1 MEGKESPE
9 RVNSPIPSTSKT
21 ASGVFS
27 SFQPYARS
35 KFSPSSHIT
44 MGPILGLGTLFA
56 ASAVVPST
64 VVRPNVYFPPYL
76 HRVGFS
82 LVFGGAAYVLAAG
95 DARNGSGIATAWSL
109 TYLFLHL
116 RRSLRPPFYPITLA
130 MTTGTAACAA
140 LYGTEYFMYQT

>member
-9 RVNSPIPSTSKT
+9 RANSSSPSTSQT
-21 ASGVFS
+21 ASGAFS
-27 SFQPYARS
+27 HFQPYARS
-35 KFSPSSHIT
+35 K
-44 MGPILGLGTLFA
+44 GPALGLGTLFA
-56 ASAVVPST
+56 ASAVIPST

-82 LVFGGAAYVLAAG
+82 LVFGGAAYVLGAG

-130 MTTGTAACAA
+130 MTAGTAACAA

>member
-9 RVNSPIPSTSKT
+9 RANSSSPSTSQT
-21 ASGVFS
+21 ASGAFTH
-27 SFQPYARS
+27 FQPYARS
-35 KFSPSSHIT
+35 K
-44 MGPILGLGTLFA
+44 GPILGLGTLFA
-56 ASAVVPST
+56 VSAIIPST
-64 VVRPNVYFPPYL
+64 VVHPNVYFPPYL

-82 LVFGGAAYVLAAG
+82 LVFGGAAYVLGAG

-116 RRSLRPPFYPITLA
+116 RQSLKPPFYPITLA
-130 MTTGTAACAA
+130 MTAGTAACAA

>member
-9 RVNSPIPSTSKT
+9 RANLSSPSTSQT

-27 SFQPYARS
+27 HFQPYARS
-35 KFSPSSHIT
+35 K
-44 MGPILGLGTLFA
+44 GPILALGTLAA
-56 ASAVVPST
+56 ASAVIPST

-116 RRSLRPPFYPITLA
+116 RRSLKPPFYPITFA
-130 MTTGTAACAA
+130 MTAGTAACAA
-140 LYGTEYFMYQT
+140 LYGTEYFMYQI

>member
-1 MEGKESPE
+1 MQGKESPE
-9 RVNSPIPSTSKT
+9 HANSSSPSTSKT

-27 SFQPYARS
+27 HFQPYARS
-35 KFSPSSHIT
+35 KFSPLAIS
-44 MGPILGLGTLFA
+44 PCFA

-64 VVRPNVYFPPYL
+64 VVRPNVHFPPYL

-116 RRSLRPPFYPITLA
+116 RRSLKPPFYPITLA
-130 MTTGTAACAA
+130 MTAGTAACAA
-140 LYGTEYFMYQT
+140 LCGTEYFMYQT

>member
-1 MEGKESPE
+1 MERKDSAE
-9 RVNSPIPSTSKT
+9 RANLSPSTSHP

-27 SFQPYARS
+27 HFQPYARS
-35 KFSPSSHIT
+35 K
-44 MGPILGLGTLFA
+44 GPILALGTLFA
-56 ASAVVPST
+56 TSAVIPST

-116 RRSLRPPFYPITLA
+116 RRSLRPPFYPMTLA
-130 MTTGTAACAA
+130 MTGGAAACAA

>member
-1 MEGKESPE
+1 MQGKEYPE
-9 RVNSPIPSTSKT
+9 HANSSSPSTSQT
-21 ASGVFS
+21 A
-27 SFQPYARS
+27 
-35 KFSPSSHIT
+35 
-44 MGPILGLGTLFA
+44 GPILGLGTLFA

-64 VVRPNVYFPPYL
+64 VVRPNVHFPPYL

-116 RRSLRPPFYPITLA
+116 RQSLKLPFYPTTLA
-130 MTTGTAACAA
+130 MTAGTAACAA